1 MNQYRPN
8 ELLAERLE
16 LERRA
21 KEGLLTPKE
30 VRRIDEIASLLI
42 TDGKSDQVT
51 FSGRPRNVNRVTSF
65 TKDRR

>member
-1 MNQYRPN
+1 MNQYNPN

-21 KEGLLTPKE
+21 KDGLLTPKE
-30 VRRIDEIASLLI
+30 VRRLDEITSLLM

-51 FSGRPRNVNRVTSF
+51 FSGRSRNSNRVTSY

>member
-8 ELLAERLE
+8 ELLAERLQ

-30 VRRIDEIASLLI
+30 VRRLDEIASLLI

-51 FSGRPRNVNRVTSF
+51 FSGRSRNVNRVTSF

>member
-1 MNQYRPN
+1 MNQYNPN

-30 VRRIDEIASLLI
+30 VRRLDEIASLLM
-42 TDGKSDQVT
+42 TEGKSDQVT
-51 FSGRPRNVNRVTSF
+51 FSGRSRNSNRVTSF
-65 TKDRR
+65 TNDRR